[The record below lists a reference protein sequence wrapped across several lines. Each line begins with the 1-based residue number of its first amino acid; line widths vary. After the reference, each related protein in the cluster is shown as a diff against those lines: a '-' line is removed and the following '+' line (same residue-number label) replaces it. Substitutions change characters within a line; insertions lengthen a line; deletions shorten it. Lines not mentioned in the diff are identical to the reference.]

1 MTKKNI
7 RYIAILAAFVAM
19 FTTLQA
25 QAQCDWQVTAVATPS
40 ACAAS
45 GRVEAKLAGADTASI
60 TNLQFRLQS
69 LTSSFQVPQSA
80 SRIFENLPPD
90 DYMVV
95 ARGICNGHEDSVSC
109 NVTVTGNYITVT
121 AGAQQQRSALK
132 DCNTGQETIFI
143 DNGLAPYTVD
153 ITSKP
158 ADYTGPTHFTTSN
171 SRMTLDSLT
180 GGVYNISVSDGCGT
194 TTSVFSFTVTEL
206 AALNASQFGNQQI
219 DALDSSCNRFYIKA
233 PYWSVSGENY
243 YSAFTYSWSYNGGT
257 QSAYMPMGSR
267 LQDTIVLPAGQEFK
281 DAYGKAITYHI
292 KGPCGQ
298 DLVYNVLV
306 QTPGITYSSVISC
319 DGDFDMTVSMFAFNA
334 PVCYPAHIVLKNNNT
349 AYKDSVDLTAGASS
363 HTFSNLQF
371 GSYAVAWIGENGDTI
386 YRQNNVSVSQPD
398 DGPNPYS
405 ISVTHYNGFWGNNR
419 AAAFTISKPG
429 KTIPIGTVVTLEEPD
444 VYNYA
449 ETTTFVRSN
458 INITTPQTSD
468 SAYFYPGAYR
478 FKVTDGCSG
487 LSYFL
492 DIIVNESDVYVY
504 NWSYTDTLTCG
515 GKQVTPTGTVMYQ
528 GIARTIYFQLKGG
541 PTGSNDDPVPNNTPL
556 LLAYPGTYIIVAGAI
571 NFSLDDYGSNSKVIQ
586 YDYTPLQVD
595 INKTYGW
602 VCPGLP
608 ADSGYIRA
616 KGIHGRKDTASV
628 YTYKL
633 AAAGQGVTGPYLATN
648 TTGEFSTSASGGAY
662 TLTKNQNYD
671 IWIGDECGAS
681 VVQTVK
687 VVDFTT
693 AQVATADQA
702 EYCLGDAIHF
712 SVINLPASAI
722 IYEWTGPD
730 GFTSNEQNPDVDEV
744 TPASGGNYHVK
755 ISADICNQPIEADV
769 NIILAAYVTS
779 CYSAVTDTSV
789 NPYAYGLLGNWRPSR
804 SYTYY
809 SARAQSDPDQ
819 PTNIR
824 KDGAFNDF
832 MAFWKKETNGWKP
845 QHDNANWVW
854 NAETTVFNKKGFEL
868 ENKDPLGRYN
878 AGIYGYDNAVPIAV
892 IQNSRYC
899 ESAYE
904 GFEDYGF
911 GGNLCDDACPAE
923 RRFYLSGS
931 DIRLD
936 STEKHTGRYSL
947 RVVKDDSNHVALMVP
962 VTATATDPSDPVFN
976 KVDNDCAPYE
986 PVLKSVKADKSVLIP
1001 PFSLL
1006 SGKKVLLSAWVKE
1019 AQDCKCTAY
1028 TGNQIK
1034 LVVKGSSGSVA
1045 IVAHPSGAI
1054 IDGWQRYE
1062 QVVDLPAGT
1071 DSLSII
1077 LQVTGNATTYFD
1089 DIRLHPYN
1097 ANMKSFVYDPKSL
1110 RLMAELDENNY
1121 ATFYEYDDDGT
1132 LTRLKK
1138 ETERGIKTI
1147 RETRSALIKEPTDE
1161 ETDEQQ

>member
-1 MTKKNI
+1 MIKKNI
-7 RYIAILAAFVAM
+7 RYTAILAFFAAM
-19 FTTLQA
+19 FITLRA

-45 GRVEAKLAGADTASI
+45 GRIEASLSGTDAASI
-60 TNLQFRLQS
+60 VNLQFRLQS
-69 LTSSFQVPQSA
+69 LTSSFQVPYS
-80 SRIFENLPPD
+80 SSNIFENLEPD

-95 ARGICNGHEDSVSC
+95 ARGVCNGVEDSVFY
-109 NVTVTGNYITVT
+109 NVTVTGNYVTVT
-121 AGAQQQRSALK
+121 AEAQLIRSALK
-132 DCNTGQETIFI
+132 DCNTGQTTITI
-143 DNGLAPYTVD
+143 SNGLAPYTVD
-153 ITSKP
+153 IISKP
-158 ADYTGPTHFTTSN
+158 GDYNGPIHFTTSD
-171 SRMTLDSLT
+171 SRMGLDSLT
-180 GGVYNISVSDGCGT
+180 GGVYTVSVSDACGA
-194 TTSVFSFTVTEL
+194 TTSVFSFTVAEL
-206 AALNASQFGNQQI
+206 AALNSSQFGNSDI
-219 DALDSSCNRFYIKA
+219 YGSATDCSTFYTRA
-233 PYWSVSGENY
+233 PKWSILTQD
-243 YSAFTYSWSYNGGT
+243 YSTTFTYSFSYDGGP
-257 QSAYMPMGSR
+257 QSPYRLAGSR
-267 LQDTIVLPAGQEFK
+267 DYDTVFLPAGQQFK
-281 DAYGKAITYHI
+281 DIYGKKVTYYI
-292 KGPCGQ
+292 QAPCGQ
-298 DLVYNVLV
+298 TLTYDVTIG
-306 QTPGITYSSVISC
+306 TPSLKYSVAISC
-319 DGDFDMTVSMFAFNA
+319 ENNFNLQAYVSGLSA
-334 PVCYPAHIVLKNNNT
+334 PVCYPMHLVLDNNNT
-349 AYKDSVDLTAGASS
+349 TYADSTELTYDNWIY
-363 HTFSNLQF
+363 TFTALSF
-371 GSYAVAWIGENGDTI
+371 GSYTLICTNESGDTI
-386 YRQNNVSVSQPD
+386 YYNNNIEVNPPD

-405 ISVTHYNGFWGNNR
+405 ISVTHYDGFWGNNR
-419 AAAFTISKPG
+419 AAAFTITKPG
-429 KTIPIGTVVTLEEPD
+429 KVIPKETTITLEEPG
-444 VYNYA
+444 VYHYNQ
-449 ETTTFVRSN
+449 TTSNASSN
-458 INITTPQTSD
+458 ISITTPQNSD
-468 SAYFYPGAYR
+468 SAYFYPGTYR
-478 FKVTDGCSG
+478 FRVTDGCSK
-487 LSYFL
+487 LSYLL
-492 DIIVNESDVYVY
+492 DVTVNESDVYVY
-504 NWSYTDTLTCG
+504 NWSYTDMLTCN
-515 GKQVTPTGTVMYQ
+515 GKQVTPTGTVWYN
-528 GIARTIYFQLKGG
+528 GVSRLIYFQLKGAPPG
-541 PTGSNDDPVPNNTPL
+541 ANTDPVPNNMPL
-556 LLAYPGTYIIVAGAI
+556 LLLYPGSYVVVAGAV
-571 NFSLDDYGSNSKVIQ
+571 NGTLYNYGSNSKVIQ
-586 YDYTPLQVD
+586 YNYTPLQVN

-616 KGIHGRKDTASV
+616 KGIYGRKDTASV

-633 AAAGQGVTGPYLATN
+633 AAAGEGFAGPYLATN
-648 TTGEFSTSASGGAY
+648 NTGEFSTSASGGAY

-671 IWIGDECGAS
+671 VWIGDECGSS

-687 VVDFTT
+687 IIDFTT
-693 AQVATADQA
+693 AEVATADKA

-712 SVINLPASAI
+712 SVINLPSSAI
-722 IYEWTGPD
+722 AYEWTGPD
-730 GFTSNEQNPDVDEV
+730 GFTSNVQNPVVDEV
-744 TPASGGNYHVK
+744 TPASGGNYHVT
-755 ISADICNQPIEADV
+755 ISSDICRQPINADV

-809 SARAQSDPDQ
+809 SAREQSNPDQ
-819 PTNIR
+819 QTNIR

-832 MAFWKKETNGWKP
+832 MTFWKKETGGWKP
-845 QHDNANWVW
+845 QHNNANWEW
-854 NAETTVFNKKGFEL
+854 NSETTVFNKKGFEL

-892 IQNSRYC
+892 IQNSRYR

-911 GGNLCDDACPAE
+911 GGTLCDDACPPD

-931 DIRLD
+931 DSRLD
-936 STEKHTGRYSL
+936 STQHHTGRYSL
-947 RVVKDDSNHVALMVP
+947 RVVEGDGDEVALKVP
-962 VTATATDPSDPVFN
+962 VTATATDPADPVFN
-976 KVDNDCAPYE
+976 KENNDCAPYE
-986 PVLKSVKADKSVLIP
+986 AVLKSVKADKSVLIP

-1028 TGNQIK
+1028 TGNDIK

-1045 IVAHPSGAI
+1045 VVAHPSGAI

-1071 DSLSII
+1071 DSLSVI
-1077 LQVTGNATTYFD
+1077 LQVTGSATVYFD

-1161 ETDEQQ
+1161 EADDQ